1 MNRKNKIVEILIVV
15 VKLRLDMIVNLV
27 YSKGFVVIFVIGVV
41 VKLIYD
47 YVIWLYF
54 WLYFMVNWI
63 IFVWYFFSVILFFCR
78 NVEKMIIIFLYN
90 EKFSNIIFKSYFRE
104 NY

>member
-1 MNRKNKIVEILIVV
+1 MIYNVINRKNKIVEILIVV

-47 YVIWLYF
+47 YVI
-54 WLYFMVNWI
+54 
-63 IFVWYFFSVILFFCR
+63 
-78 NVEKMIIIFLYN
+78 
-90 EKFSNIIFKSYFRE
+90 
-104 NY
+104 